1 MYVGG
6 QRTTTV
12 AVCHCT
18 QTAAPAGRVALPAL
32 LLSSWPTV
40 AIAIFL
46 LFLRSQS
53 RPRKW
58 PLLRVLPHAQVLP
71 CVCVCVCL
79 HTRHKIT
86 DNVCV
91 FVCVKQCLRQWS
103 SGNHQCLLVTLKHS
117 VSIFL
122 SNFNLF
128 LIWQTKRSQL
138 H

>member
-1 MYVGG
+1 MVYVGG

-58 PLLRVLPHAQVLP
+58 PLLRVLPHAQVYRVCVFAHKAQNHRQCL
-71 CVCVCVCL
+71 CVCV
-79 HTRHKIT
+79 RQA
-86 DNVCV
+86 V
-91 FVCVKQCLRQWS
+91 FASMELGQSPVFI
-103 SGNHQCLLVTLKHS
+103 GNFETFSKY
-117 VSIFL
+117 IFVQ
-122 SNFNLF
+122 F
-128 LIWQTKRSQL
+128 
-138 H
+138 